1 MSHPYSL
8 LRLADT
14 KKLLVP
20 LCIKN
25 SNAYDFFQK
34 VHYFATGEF
43 LKNFGA
49 KNYRDIVQKKEIA
62 EAVELLGCWYID
74 KKRDFSKGIEMWI
87 WALMIRG
94 EG

>member
-1 MSHPYSL
+1 MGFFF
-8 LRLADT
+8 
-14 KKLLVP
+14 
-20 LCIKN
+20 N
-25 SNAYDFFQK
+25 FAYFK

-43 LKNFGA
+43 LKNFGM

-94 EG
+94 DGKIFTFFKFFFM